1 MIGSQQVFN
10 LLTQEDL
17 EETIRQAKKRI
28 QRLRRQGNHW
38 KANVMRRELWFLER
52 LLREMVEFG
61 DYRVDGAG
69 VVWKKEK

>member
-1 MIGSQQVFN
+1 MSGTQQFLH

-28 QRLRRQGNHW
+28 QRLRRQGNYG
-38 KANVMRRELWFLER
+38 KASVMERELGLLEK
-52 LLREMVEFG
+52 LHEEMVEFG
-61 DYRVDGAG
+61 DYRVDSAG